1 MDMINRTRM
10 EKLVK
15 YYIGSGLKIW
25 SIPGELYDSA
35 KEAFDELEEWEP
47 EEGTQVF
54 RVTVEEVEEDEG

>member
-1 MDMINRTRM
+1 MEMINRTRR

-15 YYIGSGLKIW
+15 YYIGSGPKIW
-25 SIPGELYDSA
+25 SIPSVLYDSA
-35 KEAFDELEEWEP
+35 EEAFDELKEWEP